1 MVRRPRLIERLN
13 QGLHGKLTLISAPAG
28 FGKTTLVSEWITD
41 CEGQVAW
48 LSLDEG
54 DSDPTRFLVYLIAAL
69 QTIAPDIGKSIEG
82 LLQAP
87 QAPPIESLL
96 TALLNEIMTIS
107 GDFVLI
113 LDDYHILD
121 NQSIDSGVAFL
132 IEHLPPQMHLVITT
146 REDPQLP
153 LARLRVRGQL
163 TEIRAADLRFTPAE
177 AAGFLNQVMNLELS
191 ADDVAALEAR
201 TEGWIA
207 GLQLAAL
214 SMQGQKDISH
224 FIQSFTG
231 THHFVLDYLVE
242 EVLHQQ
248 SEDIQAFLLY
258 TSILDRMCG
267 PLCDAVLQDD
277 AYSGQQIL
285 EAIQQANLFLVPL
298 DNERRWYRYHHLFG
312 DLLRQ
317 RLHQRIT
324 SDEVNALHIRASQW
338 YEENGFEVEAFQHAA
353 AANDVERA
361 ERLIEGTGVPLYF
374 RGVARP
380 VLNWLESLP
389 TDVLDA
395 RPSLWVT
402 YASALT
408 VTGQQINSAEDKLQA
423 AESAL
428 QDAESDEQTRN
439 LHGHIAAVRAMLA
452 GPQYQIETMMAQSQ
466 RALELLSADNL
477 PVRTMAT
484 WAMGLA
490 YQYQGERAAARQA
503 YTEAVS
509 ISQASGNIMVTI
521 AALTCLGQ
529 MQEAEN
535 QLYLAQQSYQRVLE
549 WVGDPPWPT
558 ACEAYLGLARLH
570 YQWDVLD
577 RAEEYAQRGLELGK
591 QIENVDTPVACGA
604 LLAQIQLA
612 RGDLNGATSILV
624 ETEQFAQQHN
634 FLNQMPLIIAEKV
647 RILLRQ
653 GNVPAA
659 AHLAKTYDLPI
670 SQARIYLAQED
681 YPAALTVLAAVRHHA
696 EAKDWQDEQLQ
707 VIVLQAVAY
716 AANDEMDNARQRLDE
731 ALELAAPGGFIRI
744 FKDEG
749 ELMLKLL
756 SEVSAHSVTPDY
768 TRKLLAAF
776 HAAAAPSQS
785 PSSQPL
791 VEPLSEREL
800 EILQLVA
807 EGFSNREISEQ
818 LFLALST
825 VKGHNRNIFDK
836 LQVKRRTEA
845 IARARE
851 LGLL

>member
-1 MVRRPRLIERLN
+1 
-13 QGLHGKLTLISAPAG
+13 
-28 FGKTTLVSEWITD
+28 
-41 CEGQVAW
+41 
-48 LSLDEG
+48 
-54 DSDPTRFLVYLIAAL
+54 
-69 QTIAPDIGKSIEG
+69 
-82 LLQAP
+82 
-87 QAPPIESLL
+87 
-96 TALLNEIMTIS
+96 
-107 GDFVLI
+107 
-113 LDDYHILD
+113 
-121 NQSIDSGVAFL
+121 
-132 IEHLPPQMHLVITT
+132 
-146 REDPQLP
+146 
-153 LARLRVRGQL
+153 
-163 TEIRAADLRFTPAE
+163 
-177 AAGFLNQVMNLELS
+177 
-191 ADDVAALEAR
+191 
-201 TEGWIA
+201 
-207 GLQLAAL
+207 
-214 SMQGQKDISH
+214 
-224 FIQSFTG
+224 
-231 THHFVLDYLVE
+231 
-242 EVLHQQ
+242 
-248 SEDIQAFLLY
+248 
-258 TSILDRMCG
+258 
-267 PLCDAVLQDD
+267 
-277 AYSGQQIL
+277 
-285 EAIQQANLFLVPL
+285 
-298 DNERRWYRYHHLFG
+298 
-312 DLLRQ
+312 
-317 RLHQRIT
+317 
-324 SDEVNALHIRASQW
+324 
-338 YEENGFEVEAFQHAA
+338 
-353 AANDVERA
+353 
-361 ERLIEGTGVPLYF
+361 
-374 RGVARP
+374 ARP

-825 VKGHNRNIFDK
+825 VKGHNRNIYDK